1 MKKES
6 CVLAVILAA
15 SCAVHA
21 NASGHGDLSV
31 GGIAIRVLVG
41 GVLAVAVTI
50 GQYWRPI
57 LSFCRRQS
65 AGLWKRRA

>member
-6 CVLAVILAA
+6 CVLAVILAT

-21 NASGHGDLSV
+21 KATGAGDLSV
-31 GGIAIRVLVG
+31 GNIAIQVLVG
-41 GVLAVAVTI
+41 AILAVAVTI
-50 GQYWRPI
+50 GQYWKPI